1 MGVTIMVSINSLVK
15 KLALDFPE
23 VRFHVSEDFLWS
35 YEHQT
40 VYYDISS
47 PEAASFLL
55 HELGHALL
63 AHNSYNRD
71 IELIKLERDAWEHAS
86 RNLAPRYG
94 LSIKEDVIQD
104 NLDTYRDWLHDRSQ
118 CPLCQSTGLQI
129 KSRTYRCLACNKL
142 WRVNEARLCA
152 LRKYS
157 NI

>member
-1 MGVTIMVSINSLVK
+1 MVVTTMVSINYLVK
-15 KLALDFPE
+15 KVALDFPE
-23 VRFHVSEDFLWS
+23 ISFHVSEDFLWS

-40 VYYDISS
+40 IYYQPNN

-63 AHNSYNRD
+63 THSSYSRD
-71 IELIKLERDAWEHAS
+71 IELIKLERDAWDYALC
-86 RNLAPRYG
+86 NLAPRYK

-104 NLDTYRDWLHDRSQ
+104 NLDTYRDWLHNRSQ
-118 CPLCQSTGLQI
+118 CPSCQSTGLQI

-152 LRKYS
+152 LRRYS